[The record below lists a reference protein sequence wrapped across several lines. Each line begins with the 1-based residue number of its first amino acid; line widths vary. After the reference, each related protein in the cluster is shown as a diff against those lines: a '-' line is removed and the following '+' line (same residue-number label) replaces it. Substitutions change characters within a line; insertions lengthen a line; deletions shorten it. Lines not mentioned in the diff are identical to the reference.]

1 MHRARSFALIVAL
14 VLVLSPSLT
23 AVAAKSMPSRQDD
36 ELPIDIT
43 ALAIYPADTGDDD
56 YVILDGRSCL
66 TVAACA
72 NPIFFGAA
80 TEESLTEA
88 GLVRAHA
95 LALVKYADDGT
106 AERIV
111 ATTIAEYVNPGGAGQ
126 GLQTFLSWL
135 ADPLYEVEVSGRI
148 GSSAQLFNI
157 PGALAS
163 DTNATG
169 VVGLRFRS
177 GELVLGVEM
186 RDYTGNP
193 PTSAEVEDLGRRIV
207 ELIEAERESPS
218 LGALVV
224 HHRAAVTEYYPHR
237 NSRTVHLLREGSD
250 SFAARSAEFS
260 EADVDNVFITNQT
273 LITGDDPDRP
283 DVTLTIALYGLPT
296 ATLAS
301 FYLKDASSAFAAQ
314 RERNGA
320 ATRQPDDPPFVGD
333 ESVWFLNV
341 YTDAYQAMGYVRYD
355 NVVARITWTRNQD
368 IPEGEEVSLLQTA
381 EDELL
386 AGTVYTA
393 ESQIDCLVNLACPGL
408 TRLSSRLLPK

>member
-1 MHRARSFALIVAL
+1 MHRARSLALIVVL

-23 AVAAKSMPSRQDD
+23 TATAMALPSRQDA
-36 ELPIDIT
+36 ELPVDIT
-43 ALAIYPADTGDDD
+43 ALAIYPVDTGDDG

-66 TVAACA
+66 TVAACL

-80 TEESLTEA
+80 TEETLTDA
-88 GLVRAHA
+88 GLIRAHA
-95 LALVKYADDGT
+95 VALVKYAEDGS
-106 AERIV
+106 AERII
-111 ATTIAEYVNPGGAGQ
+111 ATTVAEYVNPGGAGE

-135 ADPLYEVEVSGRI
+135 ADPLYEVEVSSRI

-163 DTNATG
+163 DINATG
-169 VVGLRFRS
+169 VAGLRFRS

-186 RDYTGNP
+186 RDYTGNM
-193 PTSAEVEDLGRRIV
+193 PTSAEVEDLGRRLV
-207 ELIEAERESPS
+207 ELIEAERESPG

-237 NSRTVHLLREGSD
+237 NSRTVRLLREGDD
-250 SFAARSAEFS
+250 SYAARAAEFS
-260 EADVDNVFITNQT
+260 EADVDNVFLTSQT
-273 LITGDDPDRP
+273 LVTGDDPARP

-301 FYLKDASSAFAAQ
+301 FYLNDASSAFVAQ
-314 RERNGA
+314 RQRNGT
-320 ATRQPDDPPFVGD
+320 ATREPDDPPFVGD
-333 ESVWFLNV
+333 ESVFFLNV
-341 YTDAYQAMGYVRYD
+341 YTDAYQVMAYVRYD
-355 NVVARITWTRNQD
+355 NIVARITWTRNQD
-368 IPEGEEVSLLQTA
+368 IPEGEEDSLLQTA

-393 ESQIDCLVNLACPGL
+393 ESQIDCLANLACPGL